1 VRKDELGAFSLD
13 TLRGLPR
20 PNIYER
26 DPLKIKARMIA
37 YFEQQTGRKLYD
49 GQIEMYLIETWS
61 YGFSLAME
69 EAQAQAEQYLVAF
82 SAGAG
87 LDALGANRS
96 LTRLPAAAARTT
108 LRFTLLQPQARP
120 LTIPAN
126 FSVRSEESD
135 VQFLTLEAAV
145 IAAGQRQAE
154 VQAVAAQAGAA
165 GNGFAVGSLTIMT
178 SPIAGLAVANSTV
191 SSGGA
196 DVESDDAYRLRLA
209 NALELVSQAGPA
221 AGYRERIFAVSPAIV
236 DCAVFRPQPCYI
248 DIYALTAAGPA
259 GAELKAQIAAALDP
273 EYGRPMGDEVT
284 IRDCEGVELAGT
296 LTIRAC
302 SGLPEIESQARAN
315 INRITGQWQQSLA
328 AVIAPSDIIEAV
340 KHIGGV
346 LDAQIDGLSYHKL
359 TAAQYVAKADIAIKM
374 ETVNG

>member
-1 VRKDELGAFSLD
+1 MRKNELGAFNLD
-13 TLRGLPR
+13 TLRALPR

-49 GQIEMYLIETWS
+49 GQVEMYLIETWA

-82 SAGAG
+82 SAGGG

-96 LTRLPAAAARTT
+96 LTRLPSAAARTT
-108 LRFTLLQPQARP
+108 LRFALLQPQARP
-120 LTIPAN
+120 LTIPAD
-126 FSVRSEESD
+126 FAVRSEDSD
-135 VQFLTLEAAV
+135 VQFLTLQALV
-145 IAAGQRQAE
+145 IAAGQQQAE

-165 GNGFAVGSLTIMT
+165 GNGFATGSLTIMT
-178 SPIAGLAVANSTV
+178 SPIAGLAVANITV

-196 DVESDDAYRLRLA
+196 DIESDDAYRLRLA
-209 NALELVSQAGPA
+209 NALELVSQSGPA
-221 AGYRERIFAVSPAIV
+221 AGYRERIFAVSAAIV

-248 DIYALTAAGPA
+248 DIYALTATGTAGT
-259 GAELKAQIAAALDP
+259 ELKAQIEAALDP

-284 IRDCEGVELAGT
+284 IKDCEGVELAGT
-296 LTIRAC
+296 LTIRAY
-302 SGLPEIESQARAN
+302 SGLPEIEKQAQAQLSV
-315 INRITGQWQQSLA
+315 ITDGWRQSLA
-328 AVIAPSDIIEAV
+328 AVIAPSDLIEAV

-346 LDAQIDGLSYHKL
+346 LDAQIDGLIYQKL
-359 TAAQYVAKADIAIKM
+359 TAPQYVAKADITIKM
-374 ETVNG
+374 EMVNG